1 MGASGCNRTPGPDST
16 TDRVDVPSPPSN
28 LAGRWNGGPGDSSDW
43 YLTVGADGSYTLIND
58 SLGWTDSGQ
67 VDATAGGFTMYNATG
82 DRAVADA
89 AGIGGC
95 D

>member
-1 MGASGCNRTPGPDST
+1 MRPDPGARFDYGPS
-16 TDRVDVPSPPSN
+16 RRFESFLRP
-28 LAGRWNGGPGDSSDW
+28 AGRWNGGPGDSSDW

-67 VDATAGGFTMYNATG
+67 VDATAGGSTMYNATG